1 MGLALLVP
9 RLAPVSAVSFVV
21 MSIGQRSHK
30 EACRLLV
37 LINIMLCKSFKA
49 YVCKVNQKFQTMDTI
64 FDHIELFEDF
74 LAVLGR
80 NKVSIGDVRYFQA
93 YREYLQRRYVEK
105 DLYYNCVDELSE
117 KYSLKPGTFR
127 TKIRLFSSEF
137 KK

>member
-1 MGLALLVP
+1 
-9 RLAPVSAVSFVV
+9 
-21 MSIGQRSHK
+21 
-30 EACRLLV
+30 
-37 LINIMLCKSFKA
+37 
-49 YVCKVNQKFQTMDTI
+49 MDTI